1 MFNLIAR
8 TVAIGSL
15 STIKE
20 QSNAAACSSIGA
32 QHQVIPQSR
41 LNSPSDASCLCRR
54 AVTIMKC
61 NLMHLIAPGKA
72 DQNDTRTRKLSIV
85 PPRFVF
91 SHNICRSETG
101 FQALRRS
108 GKIPGLVSKNSGRIP
123 ASEGWTR
130 RISSAVLNALFGQ

>member
-1 MFNLIAR
+1 MWNNHNVPFNCAHCRNWDL
-8 TVAIGSL
+8 L
-15 STIKE
+15 STIKV
-20 QSNAAACSSIGA
+20 QSNVAACSSIGA

-41 LNSPSDASCLCRR
+41 LNSPSDASCPCHT

-61 NLMHLIAPGKA
+61 NLMHLIAPVKA

-108 GKIPGLVSKNSGRIP
+108 GKIPGLVSKNSGRSP
-123 ASEGWTR
+123 EDTPD
-130 RISSAVLNALFGQ
+130 LFNHVIV